1 MYRTRHII
9 ILAALL
15 VLSVVSCRRDPIH
28 RDDAQLM
35 VSLYI
40 PNPTITRAETGFVNP
55 VSDELKIT
63 SLQIWAFI
71 SDEGGPLDGNLI
83 SYKSFGADLQK
94 TGIPNSTITRFG
106 LPLSEAMFNLLS
118 SSSRPKVDV
127 YAVANAASAVTD
139 VPGEGTS
146 RDALDQLVINKIG
159 GSWPLT
165 KAVPDAG
172 LPMSGVLKGTDVTG
186 GYPVLNITTLKLT
199 RAVSKIRFVFC
210 QQGIPANGDTPA
222 QIANDA
228 CEIVG
233 VSFDGTNDGKDCQ
246 ISTTERLFT
255 DKTFD
260 LGDTPGYVAL
270 SASIT
275 GADGNPLIPNSKL
288 SIVEEPEDLFFRGF
302 GNESETADH
311 YESRLDAAVSAD
323 SQVGPIYL
331 RETDKTISGK
341 ILYRTTPDGDV
352 QTARFSMDSQDVF
365 SRNHTWIVY
374 ACFVEET
381 MKLQLK
387 VQVMPWEW
395 ESHVFDFTEGAVNV
409 VRRFTVFETPSRTF
423 YKTETNDGFYDVY
436 FWHTVVIDD
445 VEMENSVRGEIIIST
460 PVGARL
466 YIEPVPEHGSLMPD
480 AFIVTPT
487 SAIIYPNYQNMEN
500 GRIEDCQITIEVK
513 ANTDKYSDQ
522 QLNGQYID
530 LHFCVET
537 REGIYVD
544 LGSESIDS
552 YRFRLD
558 PLWRKYFTND

>member
-1 MYRTRHII
+1 MYRIRHII
-9 ILAALL
+9 VLAALM
-15 VLSVVSCRRDPIH
+15 VLSAVSCIRDNIS
-28 RDDAQLM
+28 REDTQLM

-40 PNPTITRAETGFVNP
+40 PGSVMTRAETGTVNP
-55 VSDELKIT
+55 LDDELRIT
-63 SLQIWAFI
+63 SLQIWAFL
-71 SDEGGPLDGNLI
+71 SDDGTLI
-83 SYKSFGADLQK
+83 SYKSFGTDLQR

-106 LPLSEAMFNLLS
+106 LPLTEAMFNLLS

-127 YAVANAASAVTD
+127 YVVANAASAVTD

-159 GSWPLT
+159 GNWPLT
-165 KAVPDAG
+165 RAVPDAG
-172 LPMSGVLKGTDVTG
+172 LPMSGVLKGGDVTG
-186 GYPVLNITTLKLT
+186 GYPVLNISTIRLI

-210 QQGIPANGDTPA
+210 QQGIPASGETPA
-222 QIANDA
+222 DIANDA

-255 DKTFD
+255 DRTFD
-260 LGDTPGYVAL
+260 LGDTPNYVPL
-270 SASIT
+270 SASIS
-275 GADGNPLIPNSKL
+275 GSGGNPLISNSKL
-288 SIVEEPEDLFFRGF
+288 SIVEDPESLFFRGF
-302 GNESETADH
+302 GNETETADH

-331 RETDKTISGK
+331 RETDKTISGR

-352 QTARFSMDSQDVF
+352 QTARFSMDSNDVF

-395 ESHVFDFTEGAVNV
+395 ESHSFDFTEGTVNV
-409 VRRFTVFETPSRTF
+409 IRRFTVFETPTRSF
-423 YKTETNDGFYDVY
+423 YKTETDDGFYDIY
-436 FWHTVVIDD
+436 FWHTVAGI
-445 VEMENSVRGEIIIST
+445 EGENIVRGEIIIST
-460 PVGARL
+460 PVGATL
-466 YIEPVPEHGSLMPD
+466 FIEPVPADGSQLPN
-480 AFIVTPT
+480 AFIVSPL
-487 SAIIYPNYQNMEN
+487 SEVIYSNGQNNLEN
-500 GRIEDCQITIEVK
+500 GRIEDCQITVEVK
-513 ANTDKYSDQ
+513 ANTAVYTDQ
-522 QLNGQYID
+522 QLEGQSID

-558 PLWRKYFTND
+558 PLWYTYFTNE

>member
-1 MYRTRHII
+1 MYRIRHII
-9 ILAALL
+9 VLAALM
-15 VLSVVSCRRDPIH
+15 VLSAVSCIRDNIS
-28 RDDAQLM
+28 REDTQLM

-40 PNPTITRAETGFVNP
+40 PGAVMTRAETGTVNP
-55 VSDELKIT
+55 LSDELKIT
-63 SLQIWAFI
+63 SLQIWAFL
-71 SDEGGPLDGNLI
+71 SDDGTLI
-83 SYKSFGADLQK
+83 SYKSFGTDLQS
-94 TGIPNSTITRFG
+94 TGLPNSTITRFG
-106 LPLSEAMFNLLS
+106 LPLSDDMFTLLS
-118 SSSRPKVDV
+118 SDSRPKVDV

-159 GSWPLT
+159 GNSPLT

-172 LPMSGVLKGTDVTG
+172 LPMSGVLKGGDVTG
-186 GYPVLNITTLKLT
+186 GYPVLNISTLRLT

-210 QQGIPANGDTPA
+210 QQGVPANGDTPA
-222 QIANDA
+222 DIANDA
-228 CEIVG
+228 CEVIG

-260 LGDTPGYVAL
+260 LGETPSYVAL
-270 SASIT
+270 SASIN
-275 GADGNPLIPNSKL
+275 DPEGNPLIPNSKL
-288 SIVEEPEDLFFRGF
+288 SIVEDPESLFFRGF
-302 GNESETADH
+302 GNESETAEH

-352 QTARFSMDSQDVF
+352 QTARFSMDSNDVF

-387 VQVMPWEW
+387 VQVMPWDW
-395 ESHVFDFTEGAVNV
+395 ESYSFDFTEGTVNV
-409 VRRFTVFETPSRTF
+409 VRRFTVFETPTKTF
-423 YKTETNDGFYDVY
+423 YKKETDDGFYDIR
-436 FWHTVVIDD
+436 FWHTVEGI
-445 VEMENSVRGEIIIST
+445 EGENIVRGEIIIST
-460 PVGARL
+460 PVGTTL
-466 YIEPVPEHGSLMPD
+466 FIEPVPERGSQITN
-480 AFIVTPT
+480 AFSVTPLST
-487 SAIIYPNYQNMEN
+487 VIYSNGQNNIED
-500 GRIEDCQITIEVK
+500 GRIEDCKITVEIK
-513 ANTDKYSDQ
+513 ANTSDYTDQ
-522 QLNGQYID
+522 QLEGQYID

-544 LGSESIDS
+544 LGSESIDR
-552 YRFRLD
+552 YRFILD
-558 PLWRKYFTND
+558 PLWYTYFTNE

>member
-1 MYRTRHII
+1 
-9 ILAALL
+9 
-15 VLSVVSCRRDPIH
+15 
-28 RDDAQLM
+28 M

-40 PNPTITRAETGFVNP
+40 PGSVMTRAETGTVNP
-55 VSDELKIT
+55 LSDELRIT
-63 SLQIWAFI
+63 SLQIWAFL
-71 SDEGGPLDGNLI
+71 SDDGTLI
-83 SYKSFGADLQK
+83 SYKSFGTDLQS

-118 SSSRPKVDV
+118 SDSRPKVDV

-139 VPGEGTS
+139 VPGEGPS

-159 GSWPLT
+159 GNLPLT
-165 KAVPDAG
+165 RAVPDAG
-172 LPMSGVLKGTDVTG
+172 LPMSGVLKGADVTG
-186 GYPVLNITTLKLT
+186 GYPVLNISTLRLT

-222 QIANDA
+222 DIANDA

-233 VSFDGTNDGKDCQ
+233 ISFDGTSNGKDCR

-270 SASIT
+270 SAPIN

-288 SIVEEPEDLFFRGF
+288 SIVEDPESLFFRGF
-302 GNESETADH
+302 GNETETAEH
-311 YESRLDAAVSAD
+311 YESRLDAVVSAD

-331 RETDKTISGK
+331 CETDKTISGT
-341 ILYRTTPDGDV
+341 ISYRTTPDGED
-352 QTARFSMDSQDVF
+352 QTARFSMDANDVF

-395 ESHVFDFTEGAVNV
+395 ESYAFDFTLGTVNV
-409 VRRFTVFETPSRTF
+409 VRRFTVFETPTKTF
-423 YKTETNDGFYDVY
+423 YKEETDDGFYDIR
-436 FWHTVVIDD
+436 FWHTV
-445 VEMENSVRGEIIIST
+445 EGGEEKQNTVRCEIIISS
-460 PVGARL
+460 PVGTTL
-466 YIEPVPEHGSLMPD
+466 FFEPVPEQGSLMPD
-480 AFIVTPT
+480 AFIVTPP
-487 SAIIYPNYQNMEN
+487 SATIYPNYANMEN
-500 GRIEDCQITIEVK
+500 GRIEDCQITVEVK
-513 ANTDKYSDQ
+513 ANTDIYTDE
-522 QLNGQYID
+522 QLSGQYID

-544 LGSESIDS
+544 LGSESIDC
-552 YRFRLD
+552 YRFILD
-558 PLWRKYFTND
+558 PQWYTYFKNE